1 MVEEF
6 RGTKIKNVRKTVQ
19 NEFKD
24 QASEREKL
32 LMA

>member
-6 RGTKIKNVRKTVQ
+6 RGIKTKNVRKTVQ

-24 QASEREKL
+24 QASGWEKL